1 MEVMPI
7 AAGAAV
13 QPTGVFHLVDE
24 AGLLQGYTPLGDLI
38 PKLAS

>member
-24 AGLLQGYTPLGDLI
+24 AGLLQGITALGDLN
-38 PKLAS
+38 PKVTS